1 MWHDVAWCFRPVN
14 ARLRWPASPLIAE
27 NAGSPWLFRLVI
39 APAHRCSRRRLLFE
53 AACSRGRELALCK
66 GALAAEHRQDA
77 DLQLK
82 GRHVSWRSCAII
94 AICHTS
100 LARSCYRR
108 DGAGRCVFFLWPVG
122 QPQTQTRLDFL
133 CLVVMP
139 ARAAVAA
146 GAPVRSAVFSWFW
159 GVGRFSSLI

>member
-1 MWHDVAWCFRPVN
+1 M
-14 ARLRWPASPLIAE
+14 ARRGMVLSSSKRTIALAASPLIAE

-39 APAHRCSRRRLLFE
+39 EPAHRCSRRRLLFE

-82 GRHVSWRSCAII
+82 GRHISWRSCAMI

-108 DGAGRCVFFLWPVG
+108 DGAGRSVFFLWPVG
-122 QPQTQTRLDFL
+122 QPQTLLPLFG
-133 CLVVMP
+133 CH
-139 ARAAVAA
+139 ARA
-146 GAPVRSAVFSWFW
+146 GCRRRRRSRALRCVFVVLGSGPF
-159 GVGRFSSLI
+159 